1 MQEELECER
10 EVRVAMQEELRHEKD
25 ERAAECAAMQEERSI
40 ERAAMQEQLRLAVDA
55 ATAPAV
61 TPADL
66 AAPTPPPLQGTEPC
80 AAAAAVATAPG
91 RGFFD
96 TQQSAGVRA
105 ADPKALVGKTIE
117 VDGNLGAV
125 KAVVG
130 KAGGSTLHTVE
141 FGSGKVENIHLAK
154 RAGGKGT
161 KFHIIAADE

>member
-1 MQEELECER
+1 M
-10 EVRVAMQEELRHEKD
+10 
-25 ERAAECAAMQEERSI
+25 
-40 ERAAMQEQLRLAVDA
+40 
-55 ATAPAV
+55 
-61 TPADL
+61 
-66 AAPTPPPLQGTEPC
+66 
-80 AAAAAVATAPG
+80 PG

-117 VDGNLGAV
+117 VDGNMGAV

-130 KAGGSTLHTVE
+130 KADGSTLHTVE

-161 KFHIIAADE
+161 KFHIAVDE